1 MQENLKHTLPSDSL
15 FELLQESS
23 IDLRIGYQAQQ
34 LEWLSL
40 RRTFEADFPP
50 EIEDRPATFS
60 SLPVSCRS
68 VLLAVDYESMLSL
81 DSCRSCAFKGLL
93 LTSGSVSQICK
104 SCRS

>member
-40 RRTFEADFPP
+40 QRTFEADFPP
-50 EIEDRPATFS
+50 ETEDRPATFS
-60 SLPVSCRS
+60 SLPVSCCS
-68 VLLAVDYESMLSL
+68 CLLALKIIRACSRLTVAGAVCLKALS
-81 DSCRSCAFKGLL
+81 
-93 LTSGSVSQICK
+93 
-104 SCRS
+104 

>member
-40 RRTFEADFPP
+40 QRTFEADFPP
-50 EIEDRPATFS
+50 ETEDRPATFS
-60 SLPVSCRS
+60 SLPVRHRPS
-68 VLLAVDYESMLSL
+68 LLAVRVARACTCLTLVGAAHSKP
-81 DSCRSCAFKGLL
+81 DS
-93 LTSGSVSQICK
+93 
-104 SCRS
+104 

>member
-1 MQENLKHTLPSDSL
+1 MNVQENLKHTLPSDSL

-40 RRTFEADFPP
+40 QRTFEADFPP

-60 SLPVSCRS
+60 SLPVSHCPS
-68 VLLAVDYESMLSL
+68 LLTVRIVKACSHLSL
-81 DSCRSCAFKGLL
+81 AGAAHSKPFS
-93 LTSGSVSQICK
+93 
-104 SCRS
+104 

>member
-40 RRTFEADFPP
+40 QRTFEADFPP

-60 SLPVSCRS
+60 SLPVSCCS
-68 VLLAVDYESMLSL
+68 CLLAVENTKACSRLTLAGAVHS
-81 DSCRSCAFKGLL
+81 SAFF
-93 LTSGSVSQICK
+93 
-104 SCRS
+104 